1 MNDELQRPDPD
12 ALLMQTRDTGRGRL
26 KIWFGACAGVGKTW
40 AMLQE
45 AQRLRAQG
53 LAVLVGVVE
62 THGRVETAALLE
74 GLTLLPRRATGQNR
88 HPEFDLDAALACH
101 PAVILMDELAHT
113 NAPGSRHPKRW
124 QDIDELLEAGIDVM
138 TTVNVQHLESLNDVV
153 GGVTGIRVRETVP
166 DPFFDAADEVVLVDL
181 PADDLRQ
188 RLKEG
193 KVYIGEGAERAIEN
207 FFRKG
212 NLYALRELAL
222 RRTADR
228 VDDQVRAWRDG
239 QGREKVWHTRDAL
252 LLCIGDNTGS
262 EKLVRTAARLA
273 ARLDCV
279 WHAVYVETPRLYKLN
294 EARRRNILRT
304 LRLAQD
310 LGAETATL
318 SDPSEAVAVLR
329 YAREN
334 NLGKIIIG
342 RRPARRWKRD
352 SFADRLGQLGPD
364 LDLVIVALDESTP
377 LPPGPAEGQRLT
389 QDKWRMQM
397 KGCTAAAALCA
408 LVTLAGRWLLPGV
421 DSVNLVMV
429 YLLAVVVV
437 ALRYGRWPSVVAT
450 ILNIVAFDVVFV
462 MPTGTIAVSDV
473 QYLVTFGV
481 MLAVGVI
488 VGNLTA
494 GVRYQ
499 ARVAR
504 YRERRVRH
512 LYEMA
517 KSLSRALTPQ
527 DIAAA
532 LQRSAHITLQ
542 ARSELLLPDEQGELI
557 AAGVPELS
565 TVPDRA
571 IARWSF
577 DRGQPAGAGTDT
589 LPGVPWQILPLK
601 SGPGTL
607 GLLVLEPVNLRQ
619 LMIPEQQRLIETFIV
634 LIANALE
641 RMALSQREA
650 AARLAAER
658 EQLRNA
664 LLSALS
670 HDLRTPLTV
679 LFGQAEILTLDLA
692 TAGSEH
698 APQASAMRE
707 QTLNTIRLVNNLLDM
722 ARLQSG
728 GFSLCTEWMALD
740 ELVGST
746 LRMMASSLA
755 GRHIALDLPPELV
768 LIQVDGPLMERVLT
782 NLLENALKYAGPVA
796 DIGIRARVEPQMMA
810 GEGQRPG
817 GSTGR
822 DAGNRMQRGA
832 AMNEAENRMQQLT
845 LEVWDGGP
853 GIPGGQEA
861 QIFEKFSRGDK
872 ESAVPGVGLGL
883 AICHAIVDIHG
894 GQIRAENRPEGGA
907 RFIITLTMQT
917 PPMIEEYE
925 PGEQR

>member
-12 ALLMQTRDTGRGRL
+12 ALLQQANESGRGKL
-26 KIWFGACAGVGKTW
+26 KIYFGACAGVGKTW

-45 AQRLRAQG
+45 ARRLRGQG
-53 LAVLVGVVE
+53 LEVLVGIVE
-62 THGRVETAALLE
+62 THGRAETAALLE
-74 GLTLLPRRATGQNR
+74 GLTVLPRRATGQNR
-88 HPEFDLDAALACH
+88 HPEFDLDAALARN

-124 QDIDELLEAGIDVM
+124 QDIEELLDAGIDVM

-193 KVYIGEGAERAIEN
+193 KVYIGDRAERAIEN

-212 NLYALRELAL
+212 NLFALRELAL

-228 VDDQVRAWRDG
+228 VDDQMRAWRDT
-239 QGREKVWHTRDAL
+239 QGREKVWHTRDAI

-273 ARLDCV
+273 ARLDSV
-279 WHAVYVETPRLYKLN
+279 WHAVYVETPRLHRLS
-294 EARRRNILRT
+294 EARRRGILRT
-304 LRLAQD
+304 LQMAQD

-318 SDPSEAVAVLR
+318 SDPHEADAVLR
-329 YAREN
+329 YAREH

-342 RRPARRWKRD
+342 RRPVRRWKYD
-352 SFADRLGQLGPD
+352 GFARRLGQLGPD
-364 LDLVIVALDESTP
+364 LDLVIVALDEP
-377 LPPGPAEGQRLT
+377 LAAPAGPAPLNRTPGE
-389 QDKWRMQM
+389 KWRPQL
-397 KGCTAAAALCA
+397 KGCAAAAVLCS

-450 ILNIVAFDVVFV
+450 VLNIVAFDLFFV
-462 MPTGTIAVSDV
+462 TPTGTIAVSDV

-504 YRERRVRH
+504 YREQRARH

-517 KSLSRALTPQ
+517 KTLSRALSQQ
-527 DIAAA
+527 DIAQT
-532 LQRSAHITLQ
+532 LPRSLDATLQ
-542 ARSELLLPDEQGELI
+542 ARSELLLPDSEGELVTV
-557 AAGVPELS
+557 GESRLS
-565 TVPDRA
+565 AVPDRA

-577 DRGQPAGAGTDT
+577 DKGQPAGAGTDT

-601 SGPGTL
+601 AGSETL
-607 GLLVLEPVNLRQ
+607 GLLVLEPLNLRQ
-619 LMIPEQQRLIETFIV
+619 LMIPEQQRLVETFTV
-634 LIANALE
+634 LLANALE
-641 RMALSQREA
+641 RIALSQREA
-650 AARLAAER
+650 VSRLAAER

-692 TAGSEH
+692 SEGSKH

-728 GFSLCTEWMALD
+728 GFSLRAEWMALD
-740 ELVGST
+740 ELIGST
-746 LRMMASSLA
+746 LKMMAPSLE
-755 GRHIALDLPPELV
+755 GRKIELDLPPEML
-768 LIQVDGPLMERVLT
+768 LIHVDGPLMERVLT
-782 NLLENALKYAGPVA
+782 NLVENALKYAGPQA
-796 DIGIRARVEPQMMA
+796 TIGISAHLPSRQWLAIA
-810 GEGQRPG
+810 
-817 GSTGR
+817 
-822 DAGNRMQRGA
+822 
-832 AMNEAENRMQQLT
+832 
-845 LEVWDGGP
+845 VWDNGP
-853 GIPGGQEA
+853 GIADGQSE
-861 QIFEKFSRGDK
+861 QIFEKFSRGNK

-883 AICHAIVDIHG
+883 AICQAIVDIHG
-894 GQIRAENRPEGGA
+894 GKIHAENRPEGGA
-907 RFIITLTMQT
+907 RFVITLPMEE
-917 PPMIEEYE
+917 PPQLEEY
-925 PGEQR
+925 Q

>member
-12 ALLMQTRDTGRGRL
+12 ALLRLAAESRRGKL
-26 KIWFGACAGVGKTW
+26 KIYFGACAGVGKTW

-45 AQRLRAQG
+45 ARRLRAQG
-53 LAVLVGVVE
+53 LEVLVGVVE
-62 THGRVETAALLE
+62 THERPETAALLA
-74 GLTLLPRRATGQNR
+74 GLTILPRRATGQHR

-101 PAVILMDELAHT
+101 PAVILMDELAHS
-113 NAPGSRHPKRW
+113 NARGSRHPKRW
-124 QDIDELLEAGIDVM
+124 QDIEELLDAGIDVM

-181 PADDLRQ
+181 PPDDLRQ

-212 NLYALRELAL
+212 NLIALRELAL

-228 VDDQVRAWRDG
+228 VDDQMRAWRDT
-239 QGREKVWHTRDAL
+239 QGREKVWHTRDAI
-252 LLCIGDNTGS
+252 LLCIGDNSGS
-262 EKLVRTAARLA
+262 EKLVRSAARLA
-273 ARLDCV
+273 ARLDSV
-279 WHAVYVETPRLYKLN
+279 WHAVYVETPRLYRLS
-294 EARRRNILRT
+294 EARRRGILRT
-304 LRLAQD
+304 LQLAQE

-318 SDPSEAVAVLR
+318 SDPSEANAVLR
-329 YAREN
+329 YAREH

-342 RRPARRWKRD
+342 RRPARRAWRER
-352 SFADRLGQLGPD
+352 FADRLGELGPD
-364 LDLVIVALDESTP
+364 LDILIVALDDPPPDAVSP
-377 LPPGPAEGQRLT
+377 LAPRAGGSEG
-389 QDKWRMQM
+389 KWRAQM
-397 KGCTAAAALCA
+397 KGCAAALLLCA
-408 LVTLAGRWLLPGV
+408 LVTVAGRWLLPAV
-421 DSVNLVMV
+421 DSVNLVMG
-429 YLLAVVVV
+429 YLLSVVIV
-437 ALRYGRWPSVVAT
+437 ALRYGRWPSVAAT
-450 ILNIVAFDVVFV
+450 VMNIVAFDLVFV
-462 MPTGTIAVSDV
+462 APTGTMAVSDV

-504 YRERRVRH
+504 YREQRAHH

-517 KSLSRALTPQ
+517 KALSRALSQ
-527 DIAAA
+527 RDIATT
-532 LQRSAHITLQ
+532 LQRSVESTLQ
-542 ARSELLLPDEQGELI
+542 ARSELYLPDEQGELVSV
-557 AAGVPELS
+557 GDTHLS
-565 TVPDRA
+565 AVPDRA

-577 DRGQPAGAGTDT
+577 DKGQPAGAGTDT
-589 LPGVPWQILPLK
+589 LPGVPWQMLPLK
-601 SGPGTL
+601 SGRETL
-607 GLLVLEPVNLRQ
+607 GLLILEPLNLRQ
-619 LMIPEQQRLIETFIV
+619 LMIPEQQRLVETFTV

-641 RMALSQREA
+641 RMNLSQREA
-650 AARLAAER
+650 VSRLAAER

-692 TAGSEH
+692 SENSPY

-728 GFSLCTEWMALD
+728 GFLLRREWMALD

-746 LRMMASSLA
+746 LRQLAPLLA
-755 GRHIALDLPPELV
+755 GRNVTLNLPPML
-768 LIQVDGPLMERVLT
+768 LIDVDGPLMERVLS
-782 NLLENALKYAGPVA
+782 NLLENALKYGGAGA
-796 DIGIRARVEPQMMA
+796 DIGISATQPSA
-810 GEGQRPG
+810 
-817 GSTGR
+817 
-822 DAGNRMQRGA
+822 
-832 AMNEAENRMQQLT
+832 QQLQ
-845 LEVWDGGP
+845 LEVWDSGP
-853 GIPGGQEA
+853 GIISGQEKL
-861 QIFEKFSRGDK
+861 IFEKFSRGDK

-883 AICHAIVDIHG
+883 AICQAIVTLHEG
-894 GQIRAENRPEGGA
+894 TIRVENRPQGGA
-907 RFIITLTMQT
+907 RFIITLPLT
-917 PPMIEEYE
+917 PPPELEDYIT
-925 PGEQR
+925 PDTTQ

>member
-1 MNDELQRPDPD
+1 MNDELHRPDPD
-12 ALLMQTRDTGRGRL
+12 SLLLQATESGRGKL
-26 KIWFGACAGVGKTW
+26 KIYFGACAGVGKTW

-45 AQRLRAQG
+45 ARRLRALG
-53 LAVLVGVVE
+53 LEVLVGVVE
-62 THGRVETAALLE
+62 THGREETAALLD
-74 GLTLLPRRATGQNR
+74 GLTVLPRKATGQNR
-88 HPEFDLDAALACH
+88 HPEFDLDAALARH

-124 QDIDELLEAGIDVM
+124 QDIEELLDAGMDVM

-193 KVYIGEGAERAIEN
+193 KVYIGDRAERAIEN

-212 NLYALRELAL
+212 NLFALRELAL

-228 VDDQVRAWRDG
+228 VDDQMRAWRDS
-239 QGREKVWHTRDAL
+239 QGREKVWHTRDAI

-273 ARLDCV
+273 ARLDSV
-279 WHAVYVETPRLYKLN
+279 WHAVYIETPRLHRLS
-294 EARRRNILRT
+294 EARRRGILRT
-304 LRLAQD
+304 LQLAQD

-318 SDPSEAVAVLR
+318 SDPDDANAVLR
-329 YAREN
+329 YAREH
-334 NLGKIIIG
+334 NLGKIILG
-342 RRPARRWKRD
+342 RRPARRWRRD
-352 SFADRLGQLGPD
+352 SFAERLGKLGPD
-364 LDLVIVALDESTP
+364 LDMVIVALDEPVSAP
-377 LPPGPAEGQRLT
+377 ASALADNRPGG
-389 QDKWRMQM
+389 DKWRNPLR
-397 KGCTAAAALCA
+397 GCLASLILCS

-450 ILNIVAFDVVFV
+450 VLNIVAFDLVFV

-504 YRERRVRH
+504 YREQRARH

-517 KSLSRALTPQ
+517 KTLSRALSQQ
-527 DIAAA
+527 DIAQA
-532 LQRSAHITLQ
+532 LPRSLDTPLQ
-542 ARSELLLPDEQGELI
+542 ARSELLLPDEQGELV
-557 AAGVPELS
+557 AVGESRLNN
-565 TVPDRA
+565 VPDNA

-577 DRGQPAGAGTDT
+577 DKGQPAGAGTDT

-601 SGPGTL
+601 SGNETL
-607 GLLVLEPVNLRQ
+607 GLLVLEPLNLRQ
-619 LMIPEQQRLIETFIV
+619 LMIPEQQRLVETFTV

-641 RMALSQREA
+641 RIALSQREA
-650 AARLAAER
+650 VSRLAAER

-692 TAGSEH
+692 TEGSKH
-698 APQASAMRE
+698 AIQASEMRE

-728 GFSLCTEWMALD
+728 GFGLRAEWMALE
-740 ELVGST
+740 ELIGST
-746 LRMMASSLA
+746 LKMMAPSL
-755 GRHIALDLPPELV
+755 GNRKVALALPQEML
-768 LIQVDGPLMERVLT
+768 LIHVDGPLMERVLT
-782 NLLENALKYAGPVA
+782 NLLENALKYAGDDA
-796 DIGIRARVEPQMMA
+796 QIGIRAGVQA
-810 GEGQRPG
+810 QRL
-817 GSTGR
+817 
-822 DAGNRMQRGA
+822 
-832 AMNEAENRMQQLT
+832 EI
-845 LEVWDGGP
+845 EVWDSGP
-853 GIPGGQEA
+853 GIPGGQET
-861 QIFEKFSRGDK
+861 QIFEKFSRGNK

-883 AICHAIVDIHG
+883 AICQAIVTILEG
-894 GQIRAENRPEGGA
+894 KIRAENRAEGGA
-907 RFIITLTMQT
+907 RFIITLPVKE
-917 PPMIEEYE
+917 PPVIEEY
-925 PGEQR
+925 Q